1 MSDEDDTTRASYNR
15 VAAEYAQRFS
25 DELDHKPVER
35 ALLDAFAA
43 NTAGQICDLGCGP
56 GQAAAYLHARGA
68 EVVGVDLSEAMIEQA
83 RRLHP
88 EIRFLRA
95 DMRALP
101 FADGSLAGI
110 VALYS
115 LIHLAPA
122 EIPATL
128 LELRRVLRPG
138 GALLVGFHVGDET
151 RHLDEW
157 WGEPVTLD
165 FHFFTIHAMRD
176 WLTEAGFALLDL
188 TQRKPYPDIEAQTR
202 RAYLLA
208 SAPHEDVPM

>member
-1 MSDEDDTTRASYNR
+1 MSDEDDTTRVSYNR

-43 NTAGQICDLGCGP
+43 STAGQICDLGCGP

-128 LELRRVLRPG
+128 LELRRVLWPG

-176 WLTEAGFALLDL
+176 WLTEAGFTLLDL
-188 TQRKPYPDIEAQTR
+188 TQREPYPDIEAQTR

-208 SAPHEDVPM
+208 SAPHEDVTV